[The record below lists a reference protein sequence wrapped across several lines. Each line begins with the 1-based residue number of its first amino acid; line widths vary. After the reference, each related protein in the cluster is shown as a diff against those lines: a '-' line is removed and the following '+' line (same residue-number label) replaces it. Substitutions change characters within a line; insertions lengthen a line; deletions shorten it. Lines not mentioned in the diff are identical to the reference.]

1 LPYFEPKS
9 KELNQSVASVASS
22 SSKRLIFIDA
32 LRAYAILMMLQ
43 GHFVDTLLADTY
55 RDLSSPIFA
64 TWSFMRGMTAPIFF
78 TASGLILVFLL
89 LKDGRPLKEN
99 FRVKKGIRR
108 GLFLVA
114 LGYLLKWNV
123 FAVLVFQFYNS
134 FITLDVLHN
143 IGIAILA
150 LIGAYALSQKL
161 QWSFPVL
168 LGVGGLGVF
177 FLYPMVS
184 NADWSFL
191 PLFLQNYLTMA
202 NGSVFTPIPWIGYA
216 LLGGVLGWHLHK
228 QTQWYRTP
236 WSGLALFLTGVW
248 LSKTSTRALI
258 NLHELTGLNNILE
271 LANDNWLFWRLG
283 HVLIVIALFIWF
295 TQLFYRYIPKLFL
308 TIGSETLTIYSVH
321 YVLLYGTWT
330 GLGIS
335 RILGPRSLSPLE
347 AAIGA
352 LLFVVFFIVLV
363 YRLEPIREWL
373 DAQVT
378 ARMRVFYR
386 LSRVKVIRT
395 YHAFRFQPGGRQL
408 EKSEKRL

>member
-1 LPYFEPKS
+1 
-9 KELNQSVASVASS
+9 
-22 SSKRLIFIDA
+22 
-32 LRAYAILMMLQ
+32 MLQ

-78 TASGLILVFLL
+78 TASGLIFVFLL

-202 NGSVFTPIPWIGYA
+202 NGSVFTPIPWFG
-216 LLGGVLGWHLHK
+216 
-228 QTQWYRTP
+228 
-236 WSGLALFLTGVW
+236 
-248 LSKTSTRALI
+248 
-258 NLHELTGLNNILE
+258 
-271 LANDNWLFWRLG
+271 
-283 HVLIVIALFIWF
+283 
-295 TQLFYRYIPKLFL
+295 
-308 TIGSETLTIYSVH
+308 
-321 YVLLYGTWT
+321 
-330 GLGIS
+330 
-335 RILGPRSLSPLE
+335 
-347 AAIGA
+347 
-352 LLFVVFFIVLV
+352 
-363 YRLEPIREWL
+363 
-373 DAQVT
+373 
-378 ARMRVFYR
+378 
-386 LSRVKVIRT
+386 
-395 YHAFRFQPGGRQL
+395 
-408 EKSEKRL
+408 